1 MQQHKVIR
9 WAAVTGLAVGVL
21 HNLQHPSASWWAG
34 VLCGVIVGLLVLAF
48 RAARRAN
55 TRLRY

>member
-9 WAAVTGLAVGVL
+9 WAGVTLLAVGAL

-34 VLCGVIVGLLVLAF
+34 VLCGVIVGLLLLAF
-48 RAARRAN
+48 RGVRRTN